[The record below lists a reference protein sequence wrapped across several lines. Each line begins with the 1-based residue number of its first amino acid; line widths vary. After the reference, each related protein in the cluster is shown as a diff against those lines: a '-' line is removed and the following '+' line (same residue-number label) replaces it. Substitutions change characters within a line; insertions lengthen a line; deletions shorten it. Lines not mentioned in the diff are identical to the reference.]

1 VPRPRF
7 RRPPLAALPVVLSGA
22 AGAVALARLARAA
35 RGVPTALGA
44 RRSRLRAAAA
54 GSAHAAAGRFTN
66 TQPGTVIAAGMGQV
80 AVAMLSRGPAGRP
93 ARPVPLAAAVPAGP
107 AGALAVTW
115 FGHSS
120 AMVEVDGHRVLA
132 DPIWGERASPSGR
145 VGPRRLHP
153 PPVPL
158 ADLPPIDAVVISHDH
173 YDHLD
178 LPTVATLTRLTDA
191 PFVVPLGVG
200 AHLRRWGV
208 PAARVVELDWDGAL
222 TLPGPAGP
230 LTITCVEAR
239 HFSGRGLT
247 RNTTQWS
254 SWALTGPRHRVFFG
268 GDTGFHDA
276 LAGIGE
282 RIGPFDLTLLPIGAY
297 SDLWPDIHMTPEEA
311 VRAHRALRGDLLLP
325 VHWAT
330 FDLGF
335 HPWSEPVERLRA
347 AAAAAG
353 VRCVLPRPGQRID
366 ATAPPVDS
374 DWWSPIAFATESGR
388 PGLAP
393 DRPRATFEPASTMR
407 RALLY
412 YRGR

>member
-1 VPRPRF
+1 VPRPPSSRSLLAVV
-7 RRPPLAALPVVLSGA
+7 PAALAALV
-22 AGAVALARLARAA
+22 LARLVRAA

-44 RRSRLRAAAA
+44 GPSRLRAAAA
-54 GSAHAAAGRFTN
+54 GSPHAAAGRFAN
-66 TQPGTVIAAGMGQV
+66 TQPGTIIAGPAKAGI
-80 AVAMLSRGPAGRP
+80 AMLSRGRTGRP
-93 ARPVPLAAAVPAGP
+93 ARPVPLVAAVPTAAAGP
-107 AGALAVTW
+107 LAVTW

-120 AMVEVDGHRVLA
+120 ALVEVDGHRVLA
-132 DPIWGERASPSGR
+132 DPMWGERASPSGR
-145 VGPRRLHP
+145 VGPHRLHP
-153 PPVPL
+153 PPLRL
-158 ADLPPIDAVVISHDH
+158 ADLPPVDAVVVSHDH

-178 LPTVATLTRLTDA
+178 LPTVRALTRLTRA

-208 PAARVVELDWDGAL
+208 PADRVVELDWGGAV
-222 TLPGPAGP
+222 TLPGATGE

-239 HFSGRGLT
+239 HFSGRGLV

-254 SWALTGPRHRVFFG
+254 SWALSGPRHRVFFG

-276 LAGIGE
+276 LGGIGE
-282 RIGPFDLTLLPIGAY
+282 RLGPFDLALLPIGAY

-311 VRAHRALRGDLLLP
+311 VDAHLALRGGLLVP
-325 VHWAT
+325 IHWAT

-335 HPWSEPVERLRA
+335 HSWSEPVERVRR

-353 VRCVLPRPGQRID
+353 VRLALPRPGQRID
-366 ATAPPVDS
+366 ATAPPAES
-374 DWWSPIAFATESGR
+374 DWWSSIAFATDSAGSRRTGR
-388 PGLAP
+388 AGWANLQ
-393 DRPRATFEPASTMR
+393 PASTMR

>member
-1 VPRPRF
+1 
-7 RRPPLAALPVVLSGA
+7 
-22 AGAVALARLARAA
+22 
-35 RGVPTALGA
+35 
-44 RRSRLRAAAA
+44 
-54 GSAHAAAGRFTN
+54 
-66 TQPGTVIAAGMGQV
+66 M
-80 AVAMLSRGPAGRP
+80 
-93 ARPVPLAAAVPAGP
+93 
-107 AGALAVTW
+107 
-115 FGHSS
+115 
-120 AMVEVDGHRVLA
+120 
-132 DPIWGERASPSGR
+132 
-145 VGPRRLHP
+145 
-153 PPVPL
+153 PL
-158 ADLPPIDAVVISHDH
+158 ADLPPIDAVVVSHDH

-178 LPTVATLTRLTDA
+178 LPTVRALTRLTDA

-208 PAARVVELDWDGAL
+208 PASRVVELDWDGAL
-222 TLPGPAGP
+222 TLPGPDGP

-254 SWALTGPRHRVFFG
+254 SWALAGPRHRVFFG

-276 LAGIGE
+276 LVGIGE

-311 VRAHRALRGDLLLP
+311 VRAHRALRGGLLLP

-330 FDLGF
+330 FHLGF
-335 HPWSEPVERLRA
+335 HTWSEPVERLRA

-353 VRCVLPRPGQRID
+353 VRCALPRPGQRID
-366 ATAPPVDS
+366 ATAPPVAA
-374 DWWSPIAFATESGR
+374 DWWSEIAFATESGGAGPVAGR
-388 PGLAP
+388 PP
-393 DRPRATFEPASTMR
+393 TTFEPASTMR